1 MRLISAGTSQAWYM
15 DSLVLRLQEFHALD
29 FDSLAGVRYS
39 VPRPGFIVEE
49 EYWSK
54 FGATVQE
61 MRTICK
67 RKLDIH
73 IPLKEDLNPRI
84 ILTEF
89 EVGLGF
95 PPKYQRLLLLEDRLW
110 FEKLVIGKETLRI
123 RKEFR
128 LMGLDEAI
136 AILDAYREA
145 R

>member
-1 MRLISAGTSQAWYM
+1 M
-15 DSLVLRLQEFHALD
+15 DSLVFGLQEFQTMD
-29 FDSLAGVRYS
+29 FDSTEGVRYAK
-39 VPRPGFIVEE
+39 PRPGFFVEE

-73 IPLKEDLNPRI
+73 IPLKEDLNQRI

-95 PPKYQRLLLLEDRLW
+95 PTKYQRLLLVGNRLR
-110 FEKLVIGKETLRI
+110 FERLVIGEETLRI
-123 RKEFR
+123 RQESR
-128 LMGLDEAI
+128 LMGLDDAI